1 MQSAL
6 MGNLLDERIL
16 TYRNVAAGTTI
27 AATLPELFVALARD
41 EVRDFP
47 ALRSH
52 QRHPWHALLVHIA
65 ALALLRAA
73 QDEPFEDSEAWRRAL
88 LALTPDDPDG
98 AAWCLASPPDRPAF
112 LQAAVPD
119 GDISRW
125 KNELVAADELDMLVT
140 SKNHDVKTGSMVC
153 CTAQD
158 WCYALVSLQTQ
169 EGFLGAGN
177 YGISRM
183 NGGFASRCGVGIQ
196 PVGGLGKRWR
206 RDICALHEQR
216 AETAETLGLAQED
229 GIALV
234 WLLPWDGETSLSV
247 SRLDPW
253 YIEICRRVRLQAD
266 AQGRWRAKAT
276 GSKAAR
282 IAAKELNGVTGDAWM
297 PIDIGGAKA
306 LTITSRGFDYRLAS
320 ELLFGGKYS
329 KPPAQ
334 KLRADDGIEGVTLVA
349 QGITRGQGKTEGYH
363 ERRIPISP
371 RMRARL
377 LVRHTDPL
385 AKIANERIAAISEVR
400 KILWSAL
407 VVLFMNA
414 AKDET
419 GKDRD
424 APDSIK
430 DRANRYARPLETGE
444 DARFFSDLVEEIESD
459 SPADERSRW
468 LRGLAQ
474 RAEDLLLA
482 AFNAGPRSGVLRY
495 RAQANALAKLTGM
508 LHSEKNFEIMA
519 TALNQKKDDLRVKEH
534 CNESA

>member
-1 MQSAL
+1 MMQPAL

-16 TYRNVAAGTTI
+16 TYRTVAAGTTV

-47 ALRSH
+47 ALRFH

-73 QDEPFEDSEAWRRAL
+73 QDEPFKDSEAWRHAL
-88 LALTPDDPDG
+88 LALTPNDPDG
-98 AAWCLASPPDRPAF
+98 ASWCLASPPDRPAF

-119 GDISRW
+119 GDVSRW

-140 SKNHDVKTGSMVC
+140 SKNHDLKTSSMVR

-183 NGGFASRCGVGIQ
+183 NGGFASRCGIGIQ
-196 PVGGLGKRWR
+196 PSGGLGKRWR
-206 RDICALHEQR
+206 RDICALREHR
-216 AETAETLGLAQED
+216 GETAETLGLAQED
-229 GIALV
+229 GIALI

-276 GSKAAR
+276 GSKVAR

-297 PIDIGGAKA
+297 PIDISGAKA

-334 KLRADDGIEGVTLVA
+334 KLRADDGTEGVTLVA

-363 ERRIPISP
+363 ERHIPISP
-371 RMRARL
+371 TMRAKL
-377 LVRHTDPL
+377 LIQHTDPL
-385 AKIANERIAAISEVR
+385 AKVANERIEAISDVR
-400 KILWSAL
+400 RILWSAL

-419 GKDRD
+419 GRDRD

-430 DRANRYARPLETGE
+430 DRATRYARLLEADE
-444 DARFFSDLVEEIESD
+444 DARFFADLIEEIESD
-459 SPADERSRW
+459 SPAEERSRW
-468 LRGLAQ
+468 LRGLAL
-474 RAEDLLLA
+474 RAETLLLA
-482 AFNAGPRSGVLRY
+482 AFDAGPRSGMLRY
-495 RAQANALAKLTGM
+495 RAQANALAKLNGM
-508 LHSEKNFEIMA
+508 LRSEKNFEPMA
-519 TALNQKKDDLRVKEH
+519 TALNQKKDDLREGVPQ
-534 CNESA
+534 